1 MVPFLMDVHVP
12 LAITVQLRMRRVS
25 VLTSQDA
32 GLDEVSDVELLDSAT
47 EMGRVLVTQDTDLLI
62 EAASRQRRGGR
73 FMGIIYA
80 AQLNVTIGECVE
92 DLELLAMATDSTD
105 WVNRVEYLPL
115 D

>member
-1 MVPFLMDVHVP
+1 
-12 LAITVQLRMRRVS
+12 
-25 VLTSQDA
+25 
-32 GLDEVSDVELLDSAT
+32 
-47 EMGRVLVTQDTDLLI
+47 
-62 EAASRQRRGGR
+62 
-73 FMGIIYA
+73 MGIIYA